1 MKKNHKKGAAAE
13 DVAGTTIDR
22 PFPYIILLICSV
34 LLILAGLY
42 LTVSDGLATGFAT
55 RNKYGTI
62 NSSQSLSGPWTMV
75 IGIGLGVLP
84 VWSLLKIRKARK
96 RQQKNGIY

>member
-1 MKKNHKKGAAAE
+1 MKANRKNEDAAAK
-13 DVAGTTIDR
+13 DAGPTIDR

-42 LTVSDGLATGFAT
+42 LTISDGLATGFT
-55 RNKYGTI
+55 TINKSGTI
-62 NSSQSLSGPWTMV
+62 NSSQSLSGPWTMA
-75 IGIGLGVLP
+75 IGIGLGVVP

-96 RQQKNGIY
+96 QQQKNRE

>member
-1 MKKNHKKGAAAE
+1 MKTSRKNKAAAAK
-13 DVAGTTIDR
+13 DTGPTIDR

-55 RNKYGTI
+55 INRSGTI
-62 NSSQSLSGPWTMV
+62 SSSQSLSGPWTMA

-96 RQQKNGIY
+96 QQQNKREK

>member
-1 MKKNHKKGAAAE
+1 MKKSRKNKAAATK
-13 DVAGTTIDR
+13 DNGPTIDR

-55 RNKYGTI
+55 INKSGTI
-62 NSSQSLSGPWTMV
+62 SSSQSLSGPWTMA
-75 IGIGLGVLP
+75 IGIGLAVVP
-84 VWSLLKIRKARK
+84 VWSLLKIRKAM
-96 RQQKNGIY
+96 RQQQKTRE